1 MMKTGL
7 TFNLIAAG
15 VLLFGCASGR
25 SGTILGAV
33 GPAPPEPA
41 TGNSTNG
48 TLVVYSAYE
57 GNADFNSR
65 DPYRPEYSDYKI
77 YIGGK
82 LLRRVHNDSGTL
94 LQDPALVE
102 LPAGQYRVVARANGY
117 EEVTIPVVIRAR
129 QSTVLHL
136 EGGGSWPDPAVFNPT
151 NAVRLPDG
159 QVVGWRAGESSGASR
174 PD

>member
-1 MMKTGL
+1 MVKTGL

-15 VLLFGCASGR
+15 VLLSGCASGR
-25 SGTILGAV
+25 SGMILGAV
-33 GPAPPEPA
+33 GPVPDCPA
-41 TGNSTNG
+41 TVNPTNG
-48 TLVVYSAYE
+48 ALVVYSAYE
-57 GNADFNSR
+57 VNADFNSR
-65 DPYRPEYSDYKI
+65 DPYHPEYSDYEI

-117 EEVTIPVVIRAR
+117 GEVTIPVFIRVR

-136 EGGGSWPDPAVFNPT
+136 EGGGSRPNPAVFNPT
-151 NAVRLPDG
+151 NAVYLPDG